1 MTIKIFVFLVSDSIT
16 SPSITNQKV
25 KSVKGRGSKSNGKNS
40 RLSSRNIFDE
50 FMSSLLKVKLTSI
63 RLSQNVLVSD
73 YYNILLLALQ

>member
-1 MTIKIFVFLVSDSIT
+1 MTVKIFVFLVSDSIT

-25 KSVKGRGSKSNGKNS
+25 KSVKGRGSKSDGKNS